1 MRKSTYIAAGLAAAA
16 IAGWLL
22 PPYYAGLVVDG
33 LIFAIFALGVNLLL
47 GHTGLPSLGH
57 AAYFGMGAYAAG
69 LTAIHVSQ
77 SFWIGAAAGIGSA
90 LLLGAVYGLLAL
102 RTAGVYFL
110 MITLALG
117 QIAWAVAFSWR
128 RVTGGDDGL
137 RGVPRPDLGIPG
149 LLDDRNAYFLFA
161 LACCIA
167 AGLLMAAIIRS
178 PFGRSLRGIHENPQR
193 MEALGYRVW
202 LHKYLAF
209 VLSAGFSGFAGVV
222 FVYYKGFVSPE
233 AASIVISAEAMLMV
247 IVGGAATTFGPVVGA
262 FIIITLSHVV
272 SGYTDRWPL
281 ILGLLYIAVVLLAP
295 QGVVA
300 LARRHLL
307 RGAAR

>member
-1 MRKSTYIAAGLAAAA
+1 MNKTYVAAGLLAAAV
-16 IAGWLL
+16 AGWLL

-33 LIFAIFALGVNLLL
+33 LIFAVFALGVNLLL

-77 SFWIGAAAGIGSA
+77 SFWIGAAAGIGGA
-90 LLLGAVYGLLAL
+90 LALGAVYGLLAL
-102 RTAGVYFL
+102 RTTGVYFL

-137 RGVPRPDLGIPG
+137 RGIPRPDLGLLPG

-161 LACCIA
+161 LAACILV
-167 AGLLMAAIIRS
+167 GLLMAAIIRS
-178 PFGRSLRGIHENPQR
+178 PFGRALRGIRENPER
-193 MEALGYRVW
+193 MAALGYRIW
-202 LHKYLAF
+202 LYKYLAF
-209 VLSAGFSGFAGVV
+209 VLSAGFSGFAGVL
-222 FVYYKGFVSPE
+222 FAYYKGFVSPE
-233 AASIVISAEAMLMV
+233 AVSIVISAEAMLMV

-262 FIIITLSHVV
+262 FIIIMLSHVV
-272 SGYTDRWPL
+272 SGYTDRWSL

-300 LARRHLL
+300 LVRKALNRE
-307 RGAAR
+307 AAR